1 MKALVYSAIAQ
12 GFSTPFLM
20 VIVMLITNNRQI
32 MGRWKNRRPMN
43 VLGWLTT
50 VAMFSGTIGLIVP
63 LLK

>member
-20 VIVMLITNNRQI
+20 MVMLITNNRQI
-32 MGRWKNRRPMN
+32 MGQWKSRRPMN